1 VPSADCKKDKAE
13 PQVTTSVNPDNM
25 ASLLKVQKAQN
36 HHESQRD
43 LGNKRWIINCSG
55 WLPVTV
61 NPDNMTTMLSKEGQN
76 QQELQKGD
84 AATEGG

>member
-25 ASLLKVQKAQN
+25 TTLLKVQKAKN

-43 LGNKRWIINCSG
+43 LGNRRWIINCSG
-55 WLPVTV
+55 WLLVTV
-61 NPDNMTTMLSKEGQN
+61 NPDNMTTRLKIKKAQTSTRHRGV
-76 QQELQKGD
+76 
-84 AATEGG
+84 AATDS